1 MRTISQ
7 IAAFAAV
14 LGFLACGQV
23 GCASAK
29 NVGDEK
35 SGMFSGTQTIV
46 YGDPV
51 TVTNAAKAVAAD
63 LELTVVSSTSSG
75 LDGKTVAK
83 TANNT
88 KLTVDVK
95 TAGEGYSRLT
105 VRAGGFSGDKTM
117 QKQVL
122 DRIRQKL
129 PADPNPQPAPV
140 AKTSGKGST
149 AKGSSAPSQNKA
161 TAAAPSNKTPAATQ
175 APQTQEQEPT
185 NTAHLPF

>member
-29 NVGDEK
+29 GVGDEK

-75 LDGKTVAK
+75 LDGKTIAK

-140 AKTSGKGST
+140 AKSSGKNST
-149 AKGSSAPSQNKA
+149 AQAPAAQKRA
-161 TAAAPSNKTPAATQ
+161 TAAAPSNKTPAASPSQ
-175 APQTQEQEPT
+175 QSQEEPT